1 MTELIVSNSQSGQRL
16 DTFIANNWDG
26 GQSRSKAQRAIQAG
40 EVLVNNKVVNRPSTR
55 VNQGQRIDITTLSN
69 IDPNRIQ
76 PRDIPLDV
84 AYEDEHLAVI
94 NKQTGIAVHPGAGHS
109 EDTLVNGAIKRWPH
123 IKDIGK
129 SDRPG
134 IVHRLDKDTSGL
146 MVIALS
152 TQAYNRLSEMIRK
165 REIIRI
171 YSALV
176 HGIPKRRKGIVD
188 APIGRSK
195 QNRLKQTIMTDGKP
209 SRTHYLVD
217 YEIRDFAYL
226 KIKLE
231 TGRMHQIRVH
241 MEAIGHPVI
250 GDKTYGKNKKFPELD
265 RQFLHASKIEFLHPI
280 TSKSI
285 SLSSDLPED
294 LQEAL
299 RRLN

>member
-152 TQAYNRLSEMIRK
+152 AQAYNRLSEMIRK

-195 QNRLKQTIMTDGKP
+195 HNRLKQTIMTDGKP

-226 KIKLE
+226 KIKVE

-241 MEAIGHPVI
+241 MEAIGHTVN